1 MSTKMLT
8 YNKMMK
14 LHNELSS
21 SLNKLRQHLEFVLGD
36 MCYEYE
42 VSAQIRVGECNS
54 LTITFYDP
62 TKGMNFESLIADE
75 GEFKEMM
82 ELQTAEELLS
92 FLSQRTIA

>member
-1 MSTKMLT
+1 MLT

-42 VSAQIRVGECNS
+42 VSAQIRVEECNN
-54 LTITFYDP
+54 LTIGFYDP
-62 TKGMNFESLIADE
+62 TRGMEFEALISDE
-75 GEFKEMM
+75 KEFKQM
-82 ELQTAEELLS
+82 LKFQTAEELLP